1 MDNREFPGA
10 RPAASRRRLRL
21 GCGRAC
27 FRRCLALALAVLLC
41 RPGWSADASPELPRL
56 FESPPPAAAGDP
68 GAPDQRPAEF
78 GEPRAARADTG
89 ALRAA
94 RARIL
99 AGETAGMRL
108 NLGGGA
114 EFDALFERS
123 APTANGYTL
132 SGPLADVPHGRAVL
146 VVNDGI
152 VMGSVYARGRAYG
165 IDTASHGGAQTVRS
179 GEGRPLRCGLVEPRD
194 NRGPGAALFGAGAAA
209 APSGAGFAPGA
220 GQPPGGASDPF
231 GGKPLLGDM
240 SGGAASR
247 AAAPKAAAGDGAVVD
262 VLVLYPSFVRNLE
275 GGYGRMLAMVDLGV
289 AVANEAY
296 AASGV
301 DLRVALAAA
310 VEVDYDWFPDV
321 ADLNAWY
328 LDGKWVGPWVAALEH
343 LAREGDGHLDEA
355 HALRDRH
362 AADLVLLHL
371 GGGSTD
377 DFIAN
382 GNFSETSGIA
392 YGVPEVTAGNLERLG
407 FSVARTGQTWQDTFL
422 AHELGHGMGLMH
434 ERSDAPGNE
443 PFPYSHGFRYE
454 DPLWPGP
461 DAYRGRWSGTIMA
474 ANGVARGPWLF
485 SSPGLGHPDDP
496 GLRLGVGGDEPTDDP
511 DGPADAARHLNE
523 LGRVVAGTRSRA
535 DAEYCG
541 YALSHDAGR
550 VPAAGGDVRVRV
562 ETGDGCPW
570 TAMGGVGVEAVTP
583 ASGRGSAEISYRVA
597 ANDYWDRPVDLVA
610 ANRVRTVRQAG
621 PRRITPYRERSYSMR
636 STLCIGHPRFQ
647 RGGIT
652 CRQLTISDAE
662 YGDYEGFT
670 LLGAPRYMHE
680 PARLGDFDG
689 LTGLRAVEYRNFE
702 TLPAGLFEGLGS
714 LRSISLRTRDDE
726 DYVLSEIEPGAFR
739 GLPHVAQIDIYVQG
753 IQVLRA
759 GTFEGMPRLR
769 KLDVFRYG
777 DVDGGGQFR
786 IEPGVF
792 RGLPGLRFLR
802 FTSAD
807 PGLTR
812 LAPGTF
818 DGAENLRLLLLG
830 HTGLEV
836 AESGAFR
843 GLSQV
848 EFLTM
853 SGNRLEALPP
863 GLFDSLSKVRN
874 LWLGWN
880 RISVVPP
887 GLFRNL
893 GDLRDLTLHYNRL
906 TTLEP
911 DAFAGLVGLDRLLL
925 YNNRLRNLPP
935 GLFRDLGSLRELLM
949 WRNDVGALRAG
960 LFEGLGRLE
969 TLRLKE
975 ARVTALEP
983 GVLDPMPNLEILDL
997 EKNWLHEIPSG
1008 TFHGEHLVGRNLQG
1022 LRLKGNPGAPFR
1034 FAPTPVALPPGDAA
1048 AGTPL
1053 EIAVEVDLGAPVWVR
1068 AELSAEGGHVSERYA
1083 FVDGGGQRSRPIKVS
1098 PEGDGPVTVRVEN
1111 VECPCDPMGELPPI
1125 EPHPDGGISIGVDT
1139 GSGYT
1144 GFRVV
1149 PGEPLVLY
1157 GFPDLDL
1164 EPGGGVETF
1173 ELGPVFSYF
1182 LGPSAEYAVESS
1194 DPAVAAARVA
1204 DGVLTVNPRASGAAT
1219 VTVTATGPGGETRSR
1234 SFEVRSR
1241 APSAPLFPP
1250 AADPEREGFVRVLN
1264 RSGRAGLVR
1273 VVAVDDAGN
1282 RREAGR
1288 LRLRPR
1294 GAVHF
1299 NSGHLERGDESRGLE
1314 GVGAGRGDW
1323 RLEFATGL
1331 DIAALAY
1338 VRTADGFLTAMHDT
1352 AAPDAAAGGEN
1363 AVRLPTFNPADNDRQ
1378 ASALRVVNPGLR
1390 DAEVSVSGV
1399 DDAGASPG
1407 GPVRFSVP
1415 AGASRSYTSA
1425 QLESGVAE
1433 GLAGALGD
1441 GAGKWRLA
1449 VSSSSPVEAMSLL
1462 ESAGTGH
1469 LTNLSSPPVPRGADG
1484 VRHVPLFPPAR
1495 EGPGR
1500 EGFAR
1505 VVNRSARAGAVRI
1518 VAYDDA
1524 GERRGPLEL
1533 ALGAGEARHFNSADL
1548 ELGNAAKGLSG
1559 SAGAGEGNWRLELTS
1574 GLDIDVL
1581 AYVRT
1586 EDGFLTAVHDSAPF
1600 VDGRADLAILNPG
1613 SNANQVGVLR
1623 LVNPNDR
1630 DLRLMVV
1637 GIDDAGRAPEKQGAL
1652 RVRVPARGALNLT
1665 AADLEAG
1672 VPSGAHSAESYID
1685 WLVNALGDGSG
1696 KWRLAVSAE
1705 LPVLAMSLVE
1715 NARTG
1720 HLTNLSTSPG
1730 GVAR

>member
-1 MDNREFPGA
+1 MSALSLRRALGPLVLA
-10 RPAASRRRLRL
+10 ACWIAPAAPEPASLFEAGTGRSDSAT
-21 GCGRAC
+21 GVGDGAGGGRAG
-27 FRRCLALALAVLLC
+27 A
-41 RPGWSADASPELPRL
+41 PE
-56 FESPPPAAAGDP
+56 AAAGTGGKL
-68 GAPDQRPAEF
+68 GAY
-78 GEPRAARADTG
+78 RADLDG
-89 ALRAA
+89 LRAI
-94 RARIL
+94 RRSVE
-99 AGETAGMRL
+99 AGAAPRLLL
-108 NLGGGA
+108 NLGRGA
-114 EFDALFERS
+114 EFEAVVERS
-123 APTANGYTL
+123 APTANGFTL
-132 SGPLADVPHGRAVL
+132 SGPLAGDSPGRAVL
-146 VVNDGI
+146 VVNGGI
-152 VMGSVYARGRAYG
+152 VLGRVYSRGHTYV
-165 IDTASHGGAQTVRS
+165 IDTAAPGGPQTVERV
-179 GEGRPLRCGLVEPRD
+179 EPRPLRCEVVDPLGDAPNPPRASPRTARPD
-194 NRGPGAALFGAGAAA
+194 GVPKSAKSSPELFAPVQREEAGGGRKTDGRHRIAGSDDAGPASGPAGSKAAGAD
-209 APSGAGFAPGA
+209 AP
-220 GQPPGGASDPF
+220 
-231 GGKPLLGDM
+231 
-240 SGGAASR
+240 
-247 AAAPKAAAGDGAVVD
+247 VVD
-262 VLVLYPSFVRNLE
+262 LLVVYPARVRGVE
-275 GGYGRMLAMVDLGV
+275 GGYGRMLATIDLDV
-289 AVANEAY
+289 AAANEAY

-301 DLRVALAAA
+301 DLRVELAAA
-310 VEVDYDWFPDV
+310 VEVRYDYVGDELVEENSLLDRNWEQI
-321 ADLNAWY
+321 LN
-328 LDGKWVGPWVAALEH
+328 H
-343 LAREGDGHLDEA
+343 LANGGDGHLDEV
-355 HALRDRH
+355 HALRDRY
-362 AADLVLLHL
+362 AADLVVMHM
-371 GGGSTD
+371 GGRPTYEVLTRSPRGGMAFAVPRVSAAALEERGFAIARSGSHGGAT
-377 DFIAN
+377 
-382 GNFSETSGIA
+382 
-392 YGVPEVTAGNLERLG
+392 Y
-407 FSVARTGQTWQDTFL
+407 L
-422 AHELGHGMGLMH
+422 AHEIGHAMGLMH
-434 ERSDAPGNE
+434 ERGDTPGNE
-443 PFPYSHGFRYE
+443 PFPYSHGLRYE
-454 DPLWPGP
+454 DPLWGRGE
-461 DAYRGRWSGTIMA
+461 YLYHGRWSGTVMA
-474 ANGVARGPWLF
+474 AHGVGRGPWVF
-485 SSPGLGHPDDP
+485 SNPDLRHPDDP
-496 GLRLGVGGDEPTDDP
+496 DLRLGVAGDGATDDP

-523 LGRVVAGTRSRA
+523 VAETVAGVRARA
-535 DAEYCG
+535 DADPCRHT
-541 YALSHDAGR
+541 LSGDAGS
-550 VPAAGGDVRVRV
+550 VPASGGTFRLRV
-562 ETGDGCPW
+562 ETDPGCAWEARGGDG
-570 TAMGGVGVEAVTP
+570 VSLVSP
-583 ASGRGSAEISYRVA
+583 AFGEGSAEVSYRVD
-597 ANDYWDRPVDLVA
+597 ANEYFGRRVELLVA
-610 ANRVRTVRQAG
+610 GRLHTRPQAG
-621 PRRITPYRERSYSMR
+621 PRPITPYRERSEAVLWD
-636 STLCIGHPRFQ
+636 LCTEHPAPYEVKT
-647 RGGIT
+647 RGGIWR
-652 CRQLTISDAE
+652 CDELVWDAE
-662 YGDYEGFT
+662 AYASMRVLST
-670 LLGAPRYMHE
+670 LGSISEDAGE
-680 PARLGDFDG
+680 SDRLHAGDFDG
-689 LTGLRAVEYRNFE
+689 LTGVWYARFRNYDRI
-702 TLPAGLFEGLGS
+702 PAGLFAGMNS
-714 LRSISLRTRDDE
+714 LRFIEVDKNKFDREKVHLAA
-726 DYVLSEIEPGAFR
+726 IEPGAFL
-739 GLPHVAQIDIYVQG
+739 GAPGVARIQIGGHRIRDF
-753 IQVLRA
+753 RA
-759 GTFEGMPRLR
+759 GTFEGMPNLVWLGMWADHGAPAGGRSVRIEPGTFRGLSGLKVLDMGSPEMPRLDAGSFDGLR
-769 KLDVFRYG
+769 ALRVLDLDYAG
-777 DVDGGGQFR
+777 LETL
-786 IEPGVF
+786 EPGVF
-792 RGLPGLRFLR
+792 RGLGQLRDL
-802 FTSAD
+802 D
-807 PGLTR
+807 
-812 LAPGTF
+812 
-818 DGAENLRLLLLG
+818 LG
-830 HTGLEV
+830 P
-836 AESGAFR
+836 
-843 GLSQV
+843 
-848 EFLTM
+848 
-853 SGNRLEALPP
+853 NRIRTLPP
-863 GLFDSLSKVRN
+863 GVFDGLSRIQSLYLSRNPLSKLPPRLFEDMEN
-874 LWLGWN
+874 L
-880 RISVVPP
+880 SY
-887 GLFRNL
+887 
-893 GDLRDLTLHYNRL
+893 LHMSETSL
-906 TTLEP
+906 ASLES
-911 DAFAGLVGLDRLLL
+911 AHFAGLSGLETLAMYD
-925 YNNRLRNLPP
+925 NRLRNLPP
-935 GLFRDLGSLRELLM
+935 GVFRHLGSLRKLFM
-949 WRNDVGALRAG
+949 SQNPVGALRAG
-960 LFEGLGRLE
+960 VFEGLGRLK
-969 TLRLKE
+969 TLRLGE
-975 ARVTALEP
+975 GNLTAIEP
-983 GVLDPMPNLEILDL
+983 GVLDGLSQLEILDL
-997 EKNWLHEIPSG
+997 ESNRLWDIPKGAFRGKWLI
-1008 TFHGEHLVGRNLQG
+1008 G

-1034 FAPTPVALPPGDAA
+1034 FAPTPVALPSGDAA

-1053 EIAVEVDLGAPVWVR
+1053 EIAVEVGMGAPFWIG
-1068 AELSAEGGHVSERYA
+1068 AQLSAEGGRVTERKARIYE
-1083 FVDGGGQRSRPIKVS
+1083 GGERSRPTKVI
-1098 PEGDGPVTVRVEN
+1098 PNGDGPVTVRVAK
-1111 VECPCDPMGELPPI
+1111 VEWNGTITDTPLE
-1125 EPHPDGGISIGVDT
+1125 PDGRDT
-1139 GSGYT
+1139 GGVIVINVDIGLGYT

-1182 LGPSAEYAVESS
+1182 LGPSAEYAAESS
-1194 DPAVAAARVA
+1194 DPAVASARVA

-1352 AAPDAAAGGEN
+1352 AAADAAAGGEN

-1505 VVNRSARAGAVRI
+1505 VVNRSPRAGGVFI

-1623 LVNPNDR
+1623 LVNPHDR
-1630 DLRLMVV
+1630 DLRVMVV
-1637 GIDDAGRAPEKQGAL
+1637 GTDDAGRAPEEKGAV

-1672 VPSGAHSAESYID
+1672 VPSEPSSSETYLSWKI
-1685 WLVNALGDGSG
+1685 NALGDGAG
-1696 KWRLAVSAE
+1696 KWRLAVTAE